1 MKLADHVEQIRE
13 LIEGSF
19 DKQFAQLG
27 FGKVS
32 QLDADKLKNLPEDAK
47 TKRERFVEMIE
58 THTAE
63 TGSYEEGRA
72 KLIDELTFTLFNRL
86 AAIKVMESANL
97 FAPIL
102 TKQVEHGN
110 RSFGHKLW
118 LEANPPMR
126 EANLEGIDDYIKYEF
141 DKLGETL
148 PLYSKSY
155 PYSLLPDS
163 ISLNDIIDAFNAVE
177 KDEQIIKE
185 YAEGI
190 WHSDDILGWLY
201 ESYNNQKK
209 QAHKDSKEKTE
220 YNKVSLQ
227 SQVYTPRWVVQ
238 FLVENSLGKM
248 YLEMYPNSQIKDN
261 HKIANVPTSST
272 RTPKPLH
279 EIKIIDPACGSGN
292 FLLYAFDFFYELYLD
307 QIENYDADYEEKDI
321 PKLIIENNLHGVDL
335 DDRAIQL
342 AQLGLF
348 IKAKKKRSRIGE
360 MHYNVVSS
368 DFYLPEYDTVRHIFE
383 QGNRLQADQQQLI
396 ETIWGDLQYA
406 YKFGSLIRIDEQIQE
421 RLRAVEEQAP
431 YDLFGDADIR
441 EQRSFA
447 DTFFKNLT
455 QAVEQ
460 YASSSKNTF
469 LATQAQDAITFLE
482 ILTKKYDV
490 ATANPPYTDSADF
503 GPDLKKFVNNNYKK
517 PDNFSTNLYATF
529 IKRCY
534 ELTNEE
540 GLLALVHPQTFM
552 YIKTFSDV
560 RRFMLDESH
569 LELFVEWGYLG
580 MFHPSAR
587 VDSVMYILNKTS
599 SDSESKF
606 IKLNHIYE
614 GHRYEAFVEAYDS
627 LVTNKAHS
635 NVYKI
640 LQSNLKLI
648 ESSPFIY
655 WISDSFREKFVN
667 NPISESFDI
676 VVGLQTGHTERFI
689 RFWWEVSQ
697 SPGAILNS
705 SKWYLYCKGGPFK
718 KWYGNYWT
726 VINWENDGFEIK
738 NNFNDKGK
746 LKSRPQNVKY
756 YFKKGITWPGT
767 GSKGAS
773 FRIKDVDIAI
783 DTNSPSLFPK
793 RDAEVYDVLAY
804 LNSKLSF
811 YVLDCLNPTVHVNTG
826 DVKRL
831 PYIPPNKID
840 KKKLERLAKENIVL
854 EKGILRHQI
863 IEPLNFVHPISKY
876 LSSFHEAFRNF
887 LNDENLVKT
896 RVIINESI
904 IDNIVFDI
912 YQLTSNDKRMILDKE
927 GESIGALPVLDEAR
941 DAYLSEKEAVKEFP
955 LDDIEDF
962 IKSLPTKEFTED
974 EIEAVESGFPT
985 LYQSNNDLEEFCIRH
1000 QVNPINVWYWFKQ
1013 SNVIPKQR
1021 AKTLAMEF
1029 LADMIREI
1037 LMEDDDGI
1045 IPLVPNAGEK
1055 MLLDLVEERFYAKGF
1070 SSAQYSSFDSLL
1082 GYSLNDYINRYF
1094 FEDLSD
1100 HLNLF
1105 MYLPKTPFIWHLTS
1119 GPERGFDCY
1128 LIIYKWSRDNLM
1140 RLRSVYIENRE
1151 RALVNRQSDL
1161 ANNDSASAQTEK
1173 DLIFKQLK
1181 EIDSFKKKIDEL
1193 LEEGY
1198 NPILDDGVG
1207 KNIAPLQKKKMLA
1220 YDVLN
1225 AGQLKK
1231 YLNAD
1236 W

>member
-32 QLDADKLKNLPEDAK
+32 QLDVDKLSNLPEDAK
-47 TKRERFVEMIE
+47 TKRERFVEMVE

-118 LEANPPMR
+118 LEANPHMR

-261 HKIANVPTSST
+261 HKIANAPTSST

-406 YKFGSLIRIDEQIQE
+406 YKFGSLIRIDEKIQE

-431 YDLFGDADIR
+431 YDLFGDSDIR
-441 EQRSFA
+441 DQRSFT

-490 ATANPPYTDSADF
+490 ATANPPYTDSADY
-503 GPDLKKFVNNNYKK
+503 GPELKKFVNNNYKK

-534 ELTNEE
+534 ELTNDD
-540 GLLALVHPQTFM
+540 GKIAMIHPRTFM
-552 YIKTFSDV
+552 YIKSFQDVRRYILNNSNINILVELGSGGVFEITSVAVDAVMYVFERTSTISEGIYFDLKFYHNYTKKGDIFSKIYAKHFSDV
-560 RRFMLDESH
+560 EDRSK
-569 LELFVEWGYLG
+569 
-580 MFHPSAR
+580 
-587 VDSVMYILNKTS
+587 YILNQK
-599 SDSESKF
+599 KF
-606 IKLNHIYE
+606 E
-614 GHRYEAFVEAYDS
+614 E
-627 LVTNKAHS
+627 
-635 NVYKI
+635 
-640 LQSNLKLI
+640 I
-648 ESSPFIY
+648 ESWPFIY
-655 WISDSFREKFVN
+655 WISDDFRRKFSNEV
-667 NPISESFDI
+667 ISKFFKISQGMS
-676 VVGLQTGHTERFI
+676 VSNSERFL
-689 RFWWEVSQ
+689 RYSWEV
-697 SPGAILNS
+697 NS
-705 SKWYLYCKGGPFK
+705 KDFMPQTTDSWVIFPKGGPFK
-718 KWYGNYWT
+718 KWTGNLWLR
-726 VINWENDGFEIK
+726 VNWKDN
-738 NNFNDKGK
+738 GK
-746 LKSRPQNVKY
+746 ELKSFKKAVLRNQQY
-756 YFKKGITWPGT
+756 YFKEGLTYSSS
-767 GSKGAS
+767 GSKGTT
-773 FRIKDVDIAI
+773 FRKLPKNSVISGAGPGIHKIREGYSI
-783 DTNSPSLFPK
+783 D
-793 RDAEVYDVLAY
+793 YCLAY
-804 LNSKLSF
+804 LNSKFVS
-811 YVLDCLNPTVHVNTG
+811 YVIKCLNPTVNTTQG
-826 DVKRL
+826 DLNRIPILDIDREAKRNIEEYSRDNVDL
-831 PYIPPNKID
+831 SNKLLQYSLVEDEFKVSPLLFSSKGFKESVYEYFIYENYINTQILINEAAID
-840 KKKLERLAKENIVL
+840 RE
-854 EKGILRHQI
+854 ILRNI
-863 IEPLNFVHPISKY
+863 NLPSLDLKLIE
-876 LSSFHEAFRNF
+876 E
-887 LNDENLVKT
+887 
-896 RVIINESI
+896 
-904 IDNIVFDI
+904 
-912 YQLTSNDKRMILDKE
+912 KE
-927 GESIGALPVLDEAR
+927 GKSIAALPVIQEAR
-941 DAYLSEKEAVKEFP
+941 DAYLESGRDKGLFLP
-955 LDDIEDF
+955 PRTYNF
-962 IKSLPTKEFTED
+962 IMSLPIQEVYVDCDKKLE
-974 EIEAVESGFPT
+974 VESEFGD
-985 LYQSNNDLEEFCIRH
+985 LYKGNNSFEDICV
-1000 QVNPINVWYWFKQ
+1000 QYDVNPINVWYWFKQ
-1013 SNVIPKQR
+1013 SNVVPKQR

-1029 LADMIREI
+1029 LTDMIREI

-1055 MLLDLVEERFYAKGF
+1055 TLLDLVEEKFYAKGF
-1070 SSAQYSSFDSLL
+1070 TSAQYSSFDSLL

-1100 HLNLF
+1100 CLNLY
-1105 MYLPKTPFIWHLTS
+1105 MYHPKTPFIWHLTS

-1151 RALVNRQSDL
+1151 RALINRQSDL

-1181 EIDSFKKKIDEL
+1181 EIESFKKKIDEL

>member
-32 QLDADKLKNLPEDAK
+32 QLDVDKLSNLPEDAK

-118 LEANPPMR
+118 LEANPHMR

-261 HKIANVPTSST
+261 HKIANAPTSST

-383 QGNRLQADQQQLI
+383 QGNRLQADQQELI

-431 YDLFGDADIR
+431 HDLFGDADIR

-482 ILTKKYDV
+482 ILTKKYEV
-490 ATANPPYTDSADF
+490 ATANPPYTDSSSY
-503 GPDLKKFVNNNYKK
+503 GPELKKFVNNNYKK

-534 ELTNEE
+534 ELTNDD
-540 GLLALVHPQTFM
+540 GKIAMIHPRTFM
-552 YIKTFSDV
+552 FIKSFQGV
-560 RRFMLDESH
+560 REFILNNTH
-569 LELFVEWGYLG
+569 INLFVDY
-580 MFHPSAR
+580 
-587 VDSVMYILNKTS
+587 
-599 SDSESKF
+599 
-606 IKLNHIYE
+606 
-614 GHRYEAFVEAYDS
+614 S
-627 LVTNKAHS
+627 L
-635 NVYKI
+635 
-640 LQSNLKLI
+640 SNLFGSIMVDPAFYVLEKVVNNDL
-648 ESSPFIY
+648 ESSFISLDQYTRTPKEKFKKDYCLQALRDIVDEIENEHVYRISHDKLKVIDSWPFIY
-655 WISDSFREKFVN
+655 WISDDFRKNFCSKNLNEAFTPAQGAATTN
-667 NPISESFDI
+667 N
-676 VVGLQTGHTERFI
+676 LRFL
-689 RFWWEVSQ
+689 RFWWEVEPQ
-697 SPGAILNS
+697 SI
-705 SKWYLYCKGGPFK
+705 SKSYVEDKKKWVVYSKGGAFN
-718 KWYGNYWT
+718 KWYGNLWLVGNY
-726 VINWENDGFEIK
+726 ENNAEEMRSVGAVLR
-738 NNFNDKGK
+738 NSK
-746 LKSRPQNVKY
+746 L
-756 YFKKGITWPGT
+756 YFQEGVTYSAS
-767 GSKGAS
+767 GSKGVS
-773 FRIKDVDIAI
+773 FRYLPKNCFF
-783 DTNSPSLFPK
+783 DTGGSSIFANKEFNNTF
-793 RDAEVYDVLAY
+793 Y
-804 LNSKLSF
+804 LLGFMNSKLVS
-811 YVLDCLNPTVHVNTG
+811 YIVGCLNPTVNSQVG
-826 DVKRL
+826 DMQRIPFVTPNNVTLSFVSALVDCNINIKKTLNLYQLIERGSQVKDF
-831 PYIPPNKID
+831 ISID
-840 KKKLERLAKENIVL
+840 AISMFLDYENYLIAQVL
-854 EKGILRHQI
+854 INEW
-863 IEPLNFVHPISKY
+863 
-876 LSSFHEAFRNF
+876 
-887 LNDENLVKT
+887 
-896 RVIINESI
+896 IINEK
-904 IDNIVFDI
+904 VFDT
-912 YQLTSNDKRMILDKE
+912 YSLNQNDKAVVLEKE

-941 DAYLSEKEAVKEFP
+941 DAYLSEKEAIKDFP
-955 LDDIEDF
+955 LDDIEGF

-974 EIEAVESGFPT
+974 EIEAIEAGFLT
-985 LYQSNNDLEEFCIRH
+985 LYQSNNNLEEFCIRH
-1000 QVNPINVWYWFKQ
+1000 QTNPINVWYWFKQ
-1013 SNVIPKQR
+1013 SNVVPKQR

-1055 MLLDLVEERFYAKGF
+1055 MLLDLVEEKFYAKGF
-1070 SSAQYSSFDSLL
+1070 TSAQYSSFDSLL
-1082 GYSLNDYINRYF
+1082 GYSLNDYINKYF

-1105 MYLPKTPFIWHLTS
+1105 MYMPKTPFIWHLTS

-1181 EIDSFKKKIDEL
+1181 EIESFKKKIDEL